1 MRIYTKTGDGGETS
15 LYGGKR
21 VRKNDVRL
29 EAYGTVDELNAALGL
44 VLAQPEAASYRDS
57 LKKIQAD
64 LFILGTEL
72 AAASGE
78 AINGL
83 KLLAETRVLELEQAM
98 DKLAQELPEL
108 KNFVFPGGNLA
119 AASLHQARTI
129 CRRAERA
136 TVNLS
141 SVEKIRPL
149 PVQYLNR
156 LADYL
161 FMLAR
166 HANIKLSGGRE
177 EVWRGREE

>member
-21 VRKNDVRL
+21 VLKNNARL

-44 VLAQPEAASYRDS
+44 VLAQPEAAFYRDS

-78 AINGL
+78 AVNGL
-83 KLLAETRVLELEQAM
+83 KLLSETRVVELEQAM
-98 DKLAQELPEL
+98 DKLAEGLPEL
-108 KNFVFPGGNLA
+108 KNFVFPGGNLV
-119 AASLHQARTI
+119 AASLQQARTI

-141 SVEKIRPL
+141 SLEKIRPL
-149 PVQYLNR
+149 PIQYLNR

-166 HANIKLSGGRE
+166 HANLKLPGGRE
-177 EVWRGREE
+177 EVWLGREE